1 MSQGGSMAVE
11 QLIDVVQ
18 QDLTISGMLPKVL
31 PDIEIKRL
39 IKEIA
44 LEWFYKNY
52 QFAVQKVYYMLPLD
66 VLKSEIFTRYKYL
79 VLPEE
84 IENVVDIKYIDNP
97 HMWRIG
103 IQAPYL
109 SINLGVTNQPFLT
122 SFVTTAG
129 ELAQYR
135 SVISA
140 FSDEINKLSLE
151 SVKFNYN
158 HLNKRLNFL
167 GKVEKSMML
176 ECWARIEEEE
186 LFEYQMFK
194 EYVIGISKKKM
205 GELLGRFNFNMPGN
219 FQYNASD
226 IITEG
231 QQLIDKI
238 QEQVK
243 GETTS
248 AWFKMSR

>member
-1 MSQGGSMAVE
+1 MGGSMTIE

-18 QDLTISGMLPKVL
+18 QDLTVSGMLPKVL

-52 QFAVQKVYYMLPLD
+52 QFSVQKLYYFLPMD
-66 VLKSEIFTRYKYL
+66 ILKSELYHRYKYL
-79 VLPEE
+79 ILPEE
-84 IENVVDIKYIDNP
+84 IENVVEIKYVNNP
-97 HMWRIG
+97 HMWKVG

-109 SINLGVTNQPFLT
+109 SMNLGVTNQPFLT

-135 SVISA
+135 SVIGK

-151 SVKFNYN
+151 RVRFNYN
-158 HLNKRLNFL
+158 HLNKRITFL
-167 GKVEKSMML
+167 GEVQKGMIL
-176 ECWARIEEEE
+176 ECWSRIEEEE
-186 LFEYQMFK
+186 LFDFQLFK
-194 EYVIGISKKKM
+194 EYVIGLSKKKT
-205 GELLGRFNFNMPGN
+205 GEVLGRFNFNMPGN

-226 IITEG
+226 
-231 QQLIDKI
+231 LISDGKEMVDKVI
-238 QEQVK
+238 EQIKSESTV
-243 GETTS
+243 T
-248 AWFKMSR
+248 WFKMSR

>member
-1 MSQGGSMAVE
+1 MSLGGSMTIE
-11 QLIDVVQ
+11 QLIDIVQ
-18 QDLTISGMLPKVL
+18 QDLTISGMLPKVI
-31 PDIEIKRL
+31 PDIEVKRL
-39 IKEIA
+39 VKEIA

-52 QFAVQKVYYMLPLD
+52 QFAVQKIYYYLPMD
-66 VLKSEIFTRYKYL
+66 FLKSEAYRTYKYL
-79 VLPEE
+79 ILPEE
-84 IENVVDIKYIDNP
+84 IENVVEIKYIDNP

-151 SVKFNYN
+151 RVRFNYN

-167 GKVEKSMML
+167 GKVEKSMIL
-176 ECWARIEEEE
+176 ECWCRIEEEE
-186 LFEYQMFK
+186 LFDFQMFK
-194 EYVIGISKKKM
+194 EYVIGLSKKKM

-219 FQYNASD
+219 FQYNAGD
-226 IITEG
+226 IISEG
-231 QQLIDKI
+231 KEMIEKVENQIK
-238 QEQVK
+238 EECRV
-243 GETTS
+243 T
-248 AWFKMSR
+248 WFKMSR

>member
-1 MSQGGSMAVE
+1 MNGGSMTIE
-11 QLIDVVQ
+11 QLIDIVQ

-31 PDIEIKRL
+31 PDIEIKRI
-39 IKEIA
+39 IKEYA

-52 QFAVQKVYYMLPLD
+52 QFAVQKGYYVLPLD
-66 VLKSEIFTRYKYL
+66 ILKTDIYKTYKYL

-84 IENVVDIKYIDNP
+84 IENITSIKMIDNP

-151 SVKFNYN
+151 TVKFNYN
-158 HLNKRLNFL
+158 HLNKRLNLL
-167 GKVEKSMML
+167 GQIQKDMIL
-176 ECWARIEEEE
+176 ECWIRIEEEE
-186 LFEYQMFK
+186 LFDFNLFK
-194 EYVIGISKKKM
+194 KYVIGLSKKRM
-205 GELLGRFNFNMPGN
+205 GELLGRFNFNLPGN
-219 FQYNASD
+219 FQYNTSD
-226 IITEG
+226 IISEG
-231 QQLIDKI
+231 KEMVESVVENI
-238 QEQVK
+238 QK
-243 GETTS
+243 ETTV

>member
-1 MSQGGSMAVE
+1 MNGGSITIE
-11 QLIDVVQ
+11 QLIDIVQ

-52 QFAVQKVYYMLPLD
+52 QFAVQKVYYMIKQD
-66 VLKSEIFTRYKYL
+66 VFRSDIYNLYKYL
-79 VLPEE
+79 ILPEE
-84 IENVVDIKYIDNP
+84 IENIVEIKHIDNP
-97 HMWRIG
+97 HMWNIG

-129 ELAQYR
+129 ELAEYR
-135 SVISA
+135 SVISS

-151 SVKFNYN
+151 RVRFDYN
-158 HLNKRLNFL
+158 HLSKRLNIL
-167 GKVEKSMML
+167 GRVDKSLML
-176 ECWARIEEEE
+176 ECWGRIEQEEIFDFQ
-186 LFEYQMFK
+186 LFK
-194 EYVIGISKKKM
+194 EYIMGLSKRKM

-219 FQYNASD
+219 FTYNADS
-226 IITEG
+226 IISEG
-231 QQLIDKI
+231 DKLIERVETQCK
-238 QEQVK
+238 E
-243 GETTS
+243 ETTVG
-248 AWFKMSR
+248 WFKMSR